1 MSDELELLKK
11 RFVEL
16 AEKSERGLYYTFTDF
31 LGLCEQ
37 SALAEVLSKNRYL
50 KPTLFGGVE
59 GAERYMA
66 CFGDEEEIGYPTTFP
81 IVTLK
86 VAPVSQKFADK
97 LTHRDILG
105 SLMSLGIERDKL
117 GDIVLVENVA
127 YVFVHED
134 IAEYI
139 IGALARVKNTE
150 VRTEITD
157 SLPKESLYK
166 TENRTVQI
174 SSERLDAVIAKVYH
188 LSRDD
193 AQMLFRRSLVYVGG
207 KECQSLSY
215 TPKVGDKV
223 TVRGYGRFVYNGVIG
238 LSKKGKLNVEVL
250 VYI

>member
-11 RFVEL
+11 RFIEL
-16 AEKSERGLYYTFTDF
+16 AQKSERGLYYTFTDF
-31 LGLCEQ
+31 LGLAEQ
-37 SALAEVLSKNRYL
+37 SALSEALSKIRYA
-50 KPTLFGGVE
+50 KPTFFGGVE
-59 GAERYMA
+59 GAERYMVR
-66 CFGDEEEIGYPTTFP
+66 FGDEEEIGYPAPFP
-81 IVTLK
+81 ITLIK

-117 GDIVLVENVA
+117 GDIVLCDNVA
-127 YVFVHED
+127 YVFLHED

-139 IGALARVKNTE
+139 TGELTRVKNTD
-150 VRTEITD
+150 VRTEVAV
-157 SLPKESLYK
+157 SLPKESLYQ

-223 TVRGYGRFVYNGVIG
+223 TVRGYGRFVYNGIIG